1 MAGKSGFRGYP
12 KHLPKP
18 KGIGIRQCEAS
29 GFMRTLGK
37 EVKDVRQGLVARE
50 FADITPGFGTKHP
63 QDVVQLGEM
72 NDPKPVPEARPE
84 DKRNLSKQDLAMSD
98 QEIRASIVEGRAP
111 RIGY

>member
-1 MAGKSGFRGYP
+1 MAGKRGFRAYP

-18 KGIGIRQCEAS
+18 KGLGIRACEAS
-29 GFMRTLGK
+29 GFLRPLGK
-37 EVKDVRQGLVARE
+37 EVNDIRQGLVSRE

-72 NDPKPVPEARPE
+72 NDTKPVPDARPE